1 MTNTE
6 LLQAIS
12 DLLDEKLEAKLQPM
26 RADMQA
32 MKGEVQVMKADMQDL
47 KGEVQ
52 VMKADMQDLK
62 PDIQDLQDEV
72 HELQRKVAGI
82 GMRIENCTDKNVQLL
97 AENFIELTKK
107 LNMVIPAAHNNYTYE
122 MKVNYFWKRWTR
134 SNRQSEKKWHS
145 RPVGNGNQKVQRRE
159 QRLCTFCSGL
169 VKGFFEDTIL

>member
-6 LLQAIS
+6 LLQAMS
-12 DLLDEKLEAKLQPM
+12 DLLDEKPEVKLQPM
-26 RADMQA
+26 RVDMQA

-62 PDIQDLQDEV
+62 GQDEV
-72 HELQRKVAGI
+72 HELQHKAAGI

-107 LNMVIPAAHNNYTYE
+107 LNMAIPAAHNNYTYE

>member
-1 MTNTE
+1 MTERIVLHIRRSVMTNTE

-82 GMRIENCTDKNVQLL
+82 GMRIENCTDKKSNCWLKTLL
-97 AENFIELTKK
+97 
-107 LNMVIPAAHNNYTYE
+107 
-122 MKVNYFWKRWTR
+122 
-134 SNRQSEKKWHS
+134 S
-145 RPVGNGNQKVQRRE
+145 
-159 QRLCTFCSGL
+159 
-169 VKGFFEDTIL
+169 